1 MLVNI
6 LNDET
11 NPIMEGLKIFT
22 IEIKPVINESNVF
35 NANNSACNLINPN
48 FINIVIEDIFED
60 CKYILFYSIIIH
72 LFIIFN

>member
-22 IEIKPVINESNVF
+22 IEIKSSF
-35 NANNSACNLINPN
+35 LIG
-48 FINIVIEDIFED
+48 FI
-60 CKYILFYSIIIH
+60 
-72 LFIIFN
+72 

>member
-22 IEIKPVINESNVF
+22 IEIKPVINESNTF
-35 NANNSACNLINPN
+35 NVNNSACNLINPN

-60 CKYILFYSIIIH
+60 CK
-72 LFIIFN
+72 FIYFIS

>member
-11 NPIMEGLKIFT
+11 NPTMEGLKIFT
-22 IEIKPVINESNVF
+22 IEIKPVINESNTF
-35 NANNSACNLINPN
+35 NVNNSACNLINPN

-60 CKYILFYSIIIH
+60 CK
-72 LFIIFN
+72 FIYFIS